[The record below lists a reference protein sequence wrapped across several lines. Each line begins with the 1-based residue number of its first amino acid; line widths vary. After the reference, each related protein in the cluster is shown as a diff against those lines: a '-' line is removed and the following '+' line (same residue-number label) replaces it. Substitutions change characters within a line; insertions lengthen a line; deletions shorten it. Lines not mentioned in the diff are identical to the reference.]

1 MGAGLSA
8 WRRMSKL
15 VANNCQQEQPD
26 YAIPLTWVPRSGVP
40 EERYAAWGVN
50 RIAVLC
56 VLAMSLL
63 LLGCANPDVRYSDLK
78 PATTATVAGETVT
91 VHLGSDLTASA
102 CWTSPKARVE
112 GGTVYIVGYRTLRE
126 QKREFAVRLSATAR
140 SQPVSVIWVDP
151 DGSKVAIPITN

>member
-1 MGAGLSA
+1 MRSHNKCRQQTPPGRCICRSRRRGATA
-8 WRRMSKL
+8 
-15 VANNCQQEQPD
+15 A
-26 YAIPLTWVPRSGVP
+26 
-40 EERYAAWGVN
+40 ERYAAWGVN

-63 LLGCANPDVRYSDLK
+63 LLGCADPDVRYSDLK